1 MLTIG
6 QLAAYAGV
14 TVRAVRHYH
23 QIGLLPEPER
33 DASGYRR
40 YGATAVVSLIKI
52 RTLAN
57 AGVPLSQIG
66 QMLEADASTFA
77 EAVQRIDSHLR
88 DEIERLETSRKQIAQ
103 LAAGDSLALPPEV
116 ISYLDR
122 LREIGA
128 SERMVEAE
136 RDGWILVAARWPDRI
151 RESMPAKLAQL
162 DDPQLV
168 RLYRVLSEI
177 FDSDAGDDPRLEE
190 AADIM
195 AGLAEQAYASGEI
208 NLGEVAHDDLPF
220 DLLDALAVESDPRA
234 ERLLDLMRERGWA
247 GWTRLGAAGGAAR
260 LGSTAS
266 VHTEPSE
273 PPGRRVQHHHR
284 RCRRA
289 RTTSTKSPSE
299 PSARTDDLHRA
310 RPRRGHP
317 ADARRAP
324 ADRAPAGQIIRNVAQ
339 ILKAEQEPDAACQPI
354 ARDHRATASRSRRV
368 KCIESSS
375 RMSEVCHL
383 VAPSRGVAEL

>member
-52 RTLAN
+52 RTLAD
-57 AGVPLSQIG
+57 AGVPLSQIR

-77 EAVQRIDSHLR
+77 EAVQRIDSHLL

-116 ISYLDR
+116 VSYLDR
-122 LREIGA
+122 LREMGVSA
-128 SERMVEAE
+128 RMVEGE
-136 RDGWILVAARWPDRI
+136 RAGWILVAARWPERVH
-151 RESMPAKLAQL
+151 EWMPGKLAQL
-162 DDPQLV
+162 DDPQVV

-177 FDSDAGDDPRLEE
+177 FDGDAGDDDPRLEE

-195 AGLAEQAYASGEI
+195 AAGLEQAYTSGEI
-208 NLGEVAHDDLPF
+208 NLGEEAQDDLPF

-247 GWTRLGAAGGAAR
+247 RWTRLER
-260 LGSTAS
+260 LA
-266 VHTEPSE
+266 E
-273 PPGRRVQHHHR
+273 PP
-284 RCRRA
+284 
-289 RTTSTKSPSE
+289 
-299 PSARTDDLHRA
+299 D
-310 RPRRGHP
+310 
-317 ADARRAP
+317 
-324 ADRAPAGQIIRNVAQ
+324 
-339 ILKAEQEPDAACQPI
+339 
-354 ARDHRATASRSRRV
+354 
-368 KCIESSS
+368 
-375 RMSEVCHL
+375 
-383 VAPSRGVAEL
+383 

>member
-52 RTLAN
+52 RALAD
-57 AGVPLSQIG
+57 AGVPLSEIA

-88 DEIERLETSRKQIAQ
+88 DAIERLETSRKQIAQ

-116 ISYLDR
+116 TSYLDR
-122 LREIGA
+122 LREIGV

-151 RESMPAKLAQL
+151 HEVMTAKFAQL

-168 RLYRVLSEI
+168 RLYRLLSEI
-177 FDSDAGDDPRLEE
+177 LDSDSDDDPRLEE

-195 AGLAEQAYASGEI
+195 AGLAEQAYTSGEI
-208 NLGEVAHDDLPF
+208 NLGDVEHDDLPF
-220 DLLDALAVESDPRA
+220 DLLDALAIETDPRTQ
-234 ERLLDLMRERGWA
+234 RLLDLMRQRGWD
-247 GWTRLGAAGGAAR
+247 GWNRMERLA
-260 LGSTAS
+260 
-266 VHTEPSE
+266 E
-273 PPGRRVQHHHR
+273 PP
-284 RCRRA
+284 
-289 RTTSTKSPSE
+289 
-299 PSARTDDLHRA
+299 D
-310 RPRRGHP
+310 
-317 ADARRAP
+317 
-324 ADRAPAGQIIRNVAQ
+324 
-339 ILKAEQEPDAACQPI
+339 
-354 ARDHRATASRSRRV
+354 
-368 KCIESSS
+368 
-375 RMSEVCHL
+375 
-383 VAPSRGVAEL
+383 

>member
-40 YGATAVVSLIKI
+40 YGALAVVSLIKI

-77 EAVQRIDSHLR
+77 EAVQRIDSHLL
-88 DEIERLETSRKQIAQ
+88 DEIERLETNRKQIAQ

-116 ISYLDR
+116 IFYLDR
-122 LREIGA
+122 LREIGV

-136 RDGWILVAARWPDRI
+136 RDGWILVAARWPERI
-151 RESMPAKLAQL
+151 PEVMAGKLAQL
-162 DDPQLV
+162 DDPRLV

-177 FDSDAGDDPRLEE
+177 FESDAGDDPRLEE

-195 AGLAEQAYASGEI
+195 AGLAEQAYTSGEI

-247 GWTRLGAAGGAAR
+247 RWTRLER
-260 LGSTAS
+260 LA
-266 VHTEPSE
+266 E
-273 PPGRRVQHHHR
+273 PP
-284 RCRRA
+284 
-289 RTTSTKSPSE
+289 
-299 PSARTDDLHRA
+299 D
-310 RPRRGHP
+310 
-317 ADARRAP
+317 
-324 ADRAPAGQIIRNVAQ
+324 
-339 ILKAEQEPDAACQPI
+339 
-354 ARDHRATASRSRRV
+354 
-368 KCIESSS
+368 
-375 RMSEVCHL
+375 
-383 VAPSRGVAEL
+383 

>member
-66 QMLEADASTFA
+66 QMLEADASTVA

-88 DEIERLETSRKQIAQ
+88 DEIERLETNRKQIAQ
-103 LAAGDSLALPPEV
+103 LTAGDSLALPPEV

-128 SERMVEAE
+128 SERMVEGE
-136 RDGWILVAARWPDRI
+136 RDGWILVAARWPDSI
-151 RESMPAKLAQL
+151 REVMAGKLAQL

-168 RLYRVLSEI
+168 RLYRVLSELSENEVA
-177 FDSDAGDDPRLEE
+177 DDDPRLEE

-195 AGLAEQAYASGEI
+195 AAGMAEQAATSGEI
-208 NLGEVAHDDLPF
+208 DPGDVAHDSLPF
-220 DLLDALAVESDPRA
+220 DLLDALAVESDPRVQ
-234 ERLLDLMRERGWA
+234 RLFDMMRERGWA
-247 GWTRLGAAGGAAR
+247 SWTRTWPERLAGP
-260 LGSTAS
+260 
-266 VHTEPSE
+266 H
-273 PPGRRVQHHHR
+273 
-284 RCRRA
+284 
-289 RTTSTKSPSE
+289 
-299 PSARTDDLHRA
+299 D
-310 RPRRGHP
+310 
-317 ADARRAP
+317 
-324 ADRAPAGQIIRNVAQ
+324 
-339 ILKAEQEPDAACQPI
+339 
-354 ARDHRATASRSRRV
+354 
-368 KCIESSS
+368 
-375 RMSEVCHL
+375 
-383 VAPSRGVAEL
+383 

>member
-66 QMLEADASTFA
+66 QMLEADASAFA

-128 SERMVEAE
+128 SERMVEGE

-151 RESMPAKLAQL
+151 REWMPGKLAQL

-177 FDSDAGDDPRLEE
+177 FESDAGDDDPRLEE

-195 AGLAEQAYASGEI
+195 ADLLEQAYASGEI

-220 DLLDALAVESDPRA
+220 DLLDALAVESDPRM

-247 GWTRLGAAGGAAR
+247 GWTRLER
-260 LGSTAS
+260 LA
-266 VHTEPSE
+266 E
-273 PPGRRVQHHHR
+273 PP
-284 RCRRA
+284 
-289 RTTSTKSPSE
+289 
-299 PSARTDDLHRA
+299 D
-310 RPRRGHP
+310 
-317 ADARRAP
+317 
-324 ADRAPAGQIIRNVAQ
+324 
-339 ILKAEQEPDAACQPI
+339 
-354 ARDHRATASRSRRV
+354 
-368 KCIESSS
+368 
-375 RMSEVCHL
+375 
-383 VAPSRGVAEL
+383 